1 MFLDKFRVA
10 PKGTRERIQV
20 HERKKMNSK
29 CEVEISIL
37 QLILCRLAC
46 TFVLFCRQRCPH
58 LPSIQDYMTV
68 C

>member
-10 PKGTRERIQV
+10 PKGTRKRIRV

-37 QLILCRLAC
+37 QLILPLGLH
-46 TFVLFCRQRCPH
+46 VCPF
-58 LPSIQDYMTV
+58 L
-68 C
+68 